1 MFLRAVAQPLMAKV
15 KSSTGIVG
23 LEVVPHARESG
34 IDRWGVPKH
43 VPLSTEFHKT
53 LEALTSQS
61 GNHTPAASSS
71 ESPSHIRALVSQ
83 FEYIFIF
90 LVLNCLRE
98 VVSDSKQFLWDKT
111 WAPKNFLFHFTSTYY
126 A

>member
-1 MFLRAVAQPLMAKV
+1 MFNVYFGVQ
-15 KSSTGIVG
+15 
-23 LEVVPHARESG
+23 SG

-53 LEALTSQS
+53 LEVLTSQS
-61 GNHTPAASSS
+61 GNHIPAASSS
-71 ESPSHIRALVSQ
+71 ESPSHIRAFVSQ